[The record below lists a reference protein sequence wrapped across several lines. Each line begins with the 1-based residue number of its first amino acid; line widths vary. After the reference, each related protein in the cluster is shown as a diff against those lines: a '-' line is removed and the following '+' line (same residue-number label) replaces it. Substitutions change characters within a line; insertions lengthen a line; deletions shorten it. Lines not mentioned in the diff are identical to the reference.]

1 MSIIGRL
8 TTLACLAALGLAAV
22 VGVKSI
28 PDIKRYLRIRE
39 M

>member
-1 MSIIGRL
+1 MRTIGRW
-8 TTLACLAALGLAAV
+8 TTIALLGLAAATAV
-22 VGVKSI
+22 VGFKSI